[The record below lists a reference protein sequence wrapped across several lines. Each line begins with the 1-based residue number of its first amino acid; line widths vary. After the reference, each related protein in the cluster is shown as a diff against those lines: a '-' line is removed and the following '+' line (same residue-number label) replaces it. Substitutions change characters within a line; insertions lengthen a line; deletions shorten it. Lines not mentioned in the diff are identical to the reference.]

1 MNVRDPAFR
10 HRRCIVPTVQEVIV
24 LSVLRLRLCAA
35 TAILGRPRRS
45 RKSSK
50 RSNQPTKLGAPISR
64 SVSMARVAADS
75 SSSRCLQPRCPSSRS
90 SGALGSQK
98 VGYAVQRSS
107 HPSGSRRTR
116 REARRPWL
124 PSSPRKPSVPH
135 RVHSAQP
142 DTPAAQ
148 LCGFIPAMIQPHV
161 ARGAG
166 AAKLFDWRDRCRR
179 AINSVALCQ
188 PPNGTAGTVPC
199 IGSIPRCWLLF
210 AQRHPKARAA
220 SNARPSF
227 IT

>member
-1 MNVRDPAFR
+1 MNVFR
-10 HRRCIVPTVQEVIV
+10 ALSNVQ
-24 LSVLRLRLCAA
+24 
-35 TAILGRPRRS
+35 
-45 RKSSK
+45 
-50 RSNQPTKLGAPISR
+50 ISR
-64 SVSMARVAADS
+64 TSWGQRRGHPLAVVCQWHEWTSGR
-75 SSSRCLQPRCPSSRS
+75 SSSRYLQPRCPSSIS
-90 SGALGSQK
+90 SCALGSQK

-161 ARGAG
+161 ARGAS

-199 IGSIPRCWLLF
+199 IGSIPLCWRLF
-210 AQRHPKARAA
+210 AHRYPNARAA

>member
-1 MNVRDPAFR
+1 VSVIPRLSNRIKVSQCPGTVDRRDEAVGANVSLLDD
-10 HRRCIVPTVQEVIV
+10 
-24 LSVLRLRLCAA
+24 
-35 TAILGRPRRS
+35 RPRRS
-45 RKSSK
+45 IFVRG
-50 RSNQPTKLGAPISR
+50 QPQNLGAPISR
-64 SVSMARVAADS
+64 LVSMARAAADS
-75 SSSRCLQPRCPSSRS
+75 SSSRCLQPRCPSSIS
-90 SGALGSQK
+90 SCALGSQK
-98 VGYAVQRSS
+98 VGCAAQRSS

-142 DTPAAQ
+142 GIPAAQ
-148 LCGFIPAMIQPHV
+148 LRGFIPTMIQPHV

-166 AAKLFDWRDRCRR
+166 AAKLVDWRDRRRR
-179 AINSVALCQ
+179 AIKSVALRQ

-199 IGSIPRCWLLF
+199 MGSIPLRWRLF
-210 AQRHPKARAA
+210 ALRYPNARAA